1 MLRLGTR
8 GSKLALIQANWVKAQ
23 LEQLNPDTEVQLHI
37 IITSGDRQQY
47 QVVGAFT
54 NEIQTALLN
63 NEIDMAVH
71 SMKDLPTQP
80 VKGLKIAAVPLREDP
95 RDALISPLGGLKELP
110 HGAIIGAGSARR
122 AALIH
127 AVRPD
132 ITTQKLTGNVD
143 TRLRKL
149 REGQYQGIVMAM
161 AAQNRMGWWTEGN
174 TTLAGLQVQP
184 WPTDVFLPA
193 PAQAALALECRSS
206 DIGARTALSALDHPP
221 THSAVIAERAVL
233 HQLGGGCSAPVGAYA
248 SVTADELTLTAIVA
262 SQSGSDIIKMQAQ
275 GLCANARKLGITLAK
290 KMLKQG
296 ADVILREVRNS
307 DES

>member
-1 MLRLGTR
+1 M
-8 GSKLALIQANWVKAQ
+8 KAQ

-47 QVVGAFT
+47 QVIGAFT
-54 NEIQTALLN
+54 NEIQNALLN
-63 NEIDMAVH
+63 NEIDIAVH

-80 VKGLKIAAVPLREDP
+80 VKGLQIAAVPLREDA
-95 RDALISPLGGLKELP
+95 RDALISPLGGLSELP

-132 ITTQKLTGNVD
+132 VVTQKLTGNVD

-161 AAQNRMGWWTEGN
+161 AAQNRMGWWDYGN
-174 TTLAGLQVQP
+174 ETLTGLHVQP
-184 WPTDVFLPA
+184 WPTEVFLPA

-206 DIGARTALSALDHPP
+206 DADVLKTLSALDHPP
-221 THSAVIAERAVL
+221 THYAVIAERAVL
-233 HQLGGGCSAPVGAYA
+233 HQLGGGCSTPVGAYA
-248 SVTADELTLTAIVA
+248 SVAADQLTLTAIVA
-262 SQSGSDIIKMQAQ
+262 SPSGSDIIKMQAQ
-275 GLCANARKLGITLAK
+275 GSCANARKLGITLAK

-296 ADVILREVRNS
+296 ADVILREVKNPDGS
-307 DES
+307 